1 MCDKIVDTYEYRP
14 LVLDYDV
21 EDIRRRYLKL
31 YAGLIFDSMEE
42 LGIMNQAMDSGIY
55 PLLPDMKVA
64 GPAFTATRQVKV
76 DFTEQEKNTRIG
88 LVKSMIP
95 GCIFIS
101 DSGGNS
107 NSAHF
112 GEITATCYRAA
123 GCAGAVMDGSVRD
136 TNYLINMG
144 FPTFSRFRNPVEGHG
159 RSEMVDFMVP
169 IYVKGIEGMLKVYPG
184 DFVFGD
190 NDGVVI
196 VPKDMTVPV
205 LEQAEHWVETE
216 KLSRKAM
223 EDGMNPLD
231 VYNTYGRF

>member
-107 NSAHF
+107 
-112 GEITATCYRAA
+112 
-123 GCAGAVMDGSVRD
+123 
-136 TNYLINMG
+136 
-144 FPTFSRFRNPVEGHG
+144 
-159 RSEMVDFMVP
+159 
-169 IYVKGIEGMLKVYPG
+169 
-184 DFVFGD
+184 
-190 NDGVVI
+190 I
-196 VPKDMTVPV
+196 VPTLVRSLPHAIVRRAV
-205 LEQAEHWVETE
+205 LA
-216 KLSRKAM
+216 R
-223 EDGMNPLD
+223 
-231 VYNTYGRF
+231 